1 MQISIS
7 IMIKKRLIKLFLI
20 QFTFRLQDKVNES
33 KIIIQNLERDVTRLR
48 QDKLELNSDLE
59 VLKSEKKNLQLMLET
74 EIDDKKRL
82 TDQINKLTII
92 GLLMNVNFC
101 FKIIIFSH

>member
-1 MQISIS
+1 M
-7 IMIKKRLIKLFLI
+7 
-20 QFTFRLQDKVNES
+20 NES